1 MRVWIAVIVAVAAA
15 VSGHAAGEAEAA
27 APGQLVITWHGVN
40 PTGNPVQEGSIIE
53 QAIEAQFPDVD
64 LKPVPIDWSDQDQIA
79 LRIAAGDVPDFAYDI
94 RRGMAGT
101 SLRQLAEDGVIR
113 SVPREWLTTHMPTYV
128 RYVDTNDTGKA
139 WPSTQVDGVQYAIPN
154 VSAGNATGHI
164 LGVRDDWAQAV
175 GFEAPDS
182 WTLADFED
190 LIRRLRNEDPD
201 GNGNQDQYGYARWAQ
216 QGMGSLSVASASFP
230 NVFGA
235 HGVRI
240 ATWDQNGD
248 WSMISDGYREAL
260 KQLAAWWEDDLIDPE
275 SFTVDRATW
284 TAKWANHRLGV
295 VERNWTWL
303 RQRAGSPIN
312 EIRKT
317 MPEVSIIY
325 LPQPQG
331 PAGAQTSAY
340 GAATAVG
347 LFGKDA
353 SDDKVVKIMQI
364 LEWVESDPD
373 RHWRSRVGPLGLFDP
388 EIKYAERV
396 SPTELRRIGEFQNN
410 EAYAKAGMYKFAMH
424 NYRPIELWRTN
435 IAGEVSTVVEA
446 GVAATLVD
454 EGPWVEFSADVSKL
468 RADLSDI
475 EVQFYVKA
483 IAGQVDIDADWD
495 AYVKSW
501 MANGGARM
509 TDAAKQFIRDGTI
522 ME

>member
-1 MRVWIAVIVAVAAA
+1 MRGWIAGILGAVVAVA
-15 VSGHAAGEAEAA
+15 GFAAGDTEGSASE
-27 APGQLVITWHGVN
+27 QLVITWHGVN

-64 LKPVPIDWSDQDQIA
+64 LQPLPIDWNDRDQIA
-79 LRIAAGDVPDFAYDI
+79 LRIAAGDIPDFGYDVV
-94 RRGMAGT
+94 RGMAGT

-113 SVPREWLTTHMPTYV
+113 SFPREWLTTHMPIYV

-164 LGVRDDWAQAV
+164 LGIRDDWAESV
-175 GFEAPDS
+175 GFSRPDS
-182 WTLADFED
+182 WTLAEFEA
-190 LIRRLRNEDPD
+190 LIRQLRNEDPD
-201 GNGNQDQYGYARWAQ
+201 GNGLRDQYGYARWAQ
-216 QGMGSLSVASASFP
+216 QGLGSLSVASASFA

-235 HGVRI
+235 HGMRV

-248 WSMISDGYREAL
+248 WSMISEGYRDAL
-260 KQLAAWWEDDLIDPE
+260 KQLAAWWADDLIDPE

-284 TAKWANHRLGV
+284 TAKWANHKLGL

-303 RQRAGSPIN
+303 RARAGSPIN

-317 MPEVSIIY
+317 MPEVGMIY
-325 LPQPQG
+325 LPQPGG
-331 PAGAQTSAY
+331 PAGAQTAAY

-347 LFGKDA
+347 LFGKEA
-353 SDDKVVKIMQI
+353 SDEEVIRIMQI

-388 EIKYAERV
+388 EIKYADRV
-396 SPTELRRIGEFQNN
+396 SPTEIRRIGEFQNN

-424 NYRPIELWRTN
+424 NFRPIELWRTN
-435 IAGEVSTVVEA
+435 ISREVSMAVEA

-454 EGPWVEFSADVSKL
+454 EGPWVEFSADISRL

-483 IAGQVDIDADWD
+483 ISGEIDIDAEWE
-495 AYVKSW
+495 AYVRSW
-501 MANGGARM
+501 MNNGGDRM
-509 TDAAKQFIRDGTI
+509 TTAAKQFIRDGTT